1 MNSNERII
9 GAFIQVCPDTGS
21 IRQVQVMANS
31 SDETDLI
38 CGALLE
44 LFKKIA
50 GEKLVEPILSHN
62 NGKSRICA
70 VKKM

>member
-44 LFKKIA
+44 AFKQSA
-50 GEKLVEPILSHN
+50 GRRIIQLILSHN
-62 NGKSRICA
+62 KGQKRRPRR
-70 VKKM
+70 